1 MWYYLNMKNDSH
13 TILMPYQSSWLDKFE
28 KEKIV
33 LQKVFDDKAI
43 EIEHIGSTS
52 IEGLPSKP
60 IIDIAVMIDNHAD
73 ADGFTEPLAKIG
85 YKFHSS
91 STERHFYRK
100 GDPIEYHL
108 SIAYTDRGGFWPRQ
122 ILFRDYLWNHTEARD
137 EYAQLKKDL
146 LQQDPT
152 GKDTYLSG
160 KTEFVS
166 KILKLAGFKDGQ
178 KYTKKELSG
187 AQTIG

>member
-60 IIDIAVMIDNHAD
+60 IIDMAVMVNNHAD

-100 GDPIEYHL
+100 GDPTEYHL

-137 EYAQLKKDL
+137 EYAHLKQEL
-146 LQQDPT
+146 LKQDPT

-160 KTEFVS
+160 KTEFVN
-166 KILKLAGFKDGQ
+166 KILKRAGLRDGQ
-178 KYTKKELSG
+178 KYEKSNDES
-187 AQTIG
+187 

>member
-1 MWYYLNMKNDSH
+1 MDNISH
-13 TILMPYQSSWLDKFE
+13 TIIMPYQPSWRDKFE

-33 LQKVFDDKAI
+33 LQNLFNNKAI

-60 IIDIAVMIDNHAD
+60 IIDIAVMIDNQSD
-73 ADGFTEPLAKIG
+73 ADTFTESLAKIG

-122 ILFRDYLWNHTEARD
+122 IMFRDYLRSHLEARN
-137 EYAQLKKDL
+137 EYAKLKKNL

-152 GKDTYLSG
+152 GVGEYLSG
-160 KTEFVS
+160 KTEFVN
-166 KILKLAGFKDGQ
+166 KILKLAGLKDGQ
-178 KYTKKELSG
+178 KYTKKESIG
-187 AQTIG
+187 TQTIR